1 MSYFLSRK
9 SAAFGGNR
17 VGRLWNFKAFIAH
30 ALLLMLLACG
40 TAAISRALADDTLA
54 QSAFPPPAGKG
65 HVVILISGG
74 DGPGRYESFAADV
87 AKLGYYAVLLDARDI
102 WGSGSGAAGINLT
115 AEDQKGSERL
125 KAAILRAQQSSSAA
139 PGKVAVIGFSRGGGV
154 ALFLAAPLRDL
165 VSGIVAYYPNTG
177 RIAHDADYKTFV
189 DRFIKVPVLML
200 AGEQDNFYDCC
211 LIDTARKLETAAK
224 AANAPLDLVVYPNA
238 NHLFNFKRPE
248 DGADAWQRTTAKLR
262 QYLGE

>member
-1 MSYFLSRK
+1 MS
-9 SAAFGGNR
+9 
-17 VGRLWNFKAFIAH
+17 RLWNLKAFIAQ
-30 ALLLMLLACG
+30 ALLLLFVVG
-40 TAAISRALADDTLA
+40 TTAGLNQAAADDALT
-54 QSAFPPPAGKG
+54 QGVYPPPGGKG
-65 HVVILISGG
+65 RVVILISGG

-87 AKLGYYAVLLDARDI
+87 AKLGYYAVLLDAREV
-102 WGSGSGAAGINLT
+102 WGSGSGAAGITLT

-125 KAAILRAQQSSSAA
+125 KAAILRAQQSGGAA

-154 ALFLAAPLRDL
+154 ALLLAAALPDL

-200 AGEQDNFYDCC
+200 AGAEDNFYDCC

-224 AANAPLDLVVYPNA
+224 AANAPFELVVYPDA
-238 NHLFNFKRPE
+238 NHLFNFKRPD
-248 DGADAWQRTTAKLR
+248 DGADAWRRTTAKLR